1 LLLKGALTDMPS
13 PAVSVVMP
21 AFNAATFLDEAVQ
34 SILDQT
40 FRDFEFIIV
49 DDGSTDD
56 TARILQK
63 YTYADDR
70 VKVYRQENQGM
81 IAALNRGCR
90 MAQGQFIARMD
101 ADDISLPH
109 RLERQLEFLKG
120 HPEIGIVG
128 TRASKIDEEGS
139 IIGEWHLPSNPKVL
153 KWTLFFR
160 VCVIHPTVLMRREIL
175 AKSNF
180 YRSEAIYADDWDLW
194 LRASAIAEFGNTP
207 EILFKYRVW
216 SKSTSKHLSQECWE
230 APLKLLAPFISNFL
244 NESTSIEAVVGL
256 RGTKLASLGQ
266 IHLTA
271 ALLEKL
277 YYRFAAEH
285 SLSSEELNEISR
297 DAAKKLGC
305 LALQASRFSGRE
317 SLSLLIRA
325 VRLDYRLLSPSAIL
339 KGLERRRSWN
349 FAR

>member
-1 LLLKGALTDMPS
+1 MMPS
-13 PAVSVVMP
+13 PTVSVVMP
-21 AFNAATFLDEAVQ
+21 AFNAAAFLDEAVQ

-56 TARILQK
+56 TAGILQK
-63 YTYADDR
+63 YTQADDR

-90 MAQGQFIARMD
+90 MARGQFIARMD

-109 RLERQLEFLKG
+109 RLERQLRFMDG
-120 HPEIGIVG
+120 HPEIGILG
-128 TRASKIDEEGS
+128 TSVSRIDENGS
-139 IIGEWHLPSNPKVL
+139 VTGDWRQSPNRKVL
-153 KWTLFFR
+153 RWNHFFR
-160 VCVIHPTVLMRREIL
+160 VCVIHPTVVMRREIL
-175 AKSNF
+175 EKINF
-180 YRSEAIYADDWDLW
+180 YRSDAVHAEDWDLW
-194 LRASAIAEFGNTP
+194 LRASAITEFSNTH

-216 SKSTSKHLSQECWE
+216 SKSTSKRLNQEYRE
-230 APLKLLAPFISNFL
+230 TPIKLLAPYINNFL
-244 NESTSIEAVVGL
+244 NESTSIEAVAGL

-271 ALLEKL
+271 TLLEKL

-285 SLSSEELNEISR
+285 SLSSQELNEISR

-305 LALQASRFSGRE
+305 LALQASRFSGLE

>member
-1 LLLKGALTDMPS
+1 MPS

-21 AFNAATFLDEAVQ
+21 AFNAAAFLDEAVQ

-40 FRDFEFIIV
+40 FRDFEFIII

-63 YTYADDR
+63 YAQADDR

-109 RLERQLEFLKG
+109 RLERQLRFMDG
-120 HPEIGIVG
+120 HPEIGILG
-128 TRASKIDEEGS
+128 TSVSRIDENGS
-139 IIGEWHLPSNPKVL
+139 FTGDWRQSPNRKVL
-153 KWTLFFR
+153 RWNHFFR
-160 VCVIHPTVLMRREIL
+160 VCVIHPTVVMRREIL
-175 AKSNF
+175 ERINF
-180 YRSEAIYADDWDLW
+180 YRSDAVHAEDWDLW
-194 LRASAIAEFGNTP
+194 LRASAITEFSNTR

-216 SKSTSKHLSQECWE
+216 SKSTSKRLNQEYGE
-230 APLKLLAPFISNFL
+230 TPIKLLAPFISNFL
-244 NESTSIEAVVGL
+244 NESTSIEAVAGL

-271 ALLEKL
+271 TLLEKL
-277 YYRFAAEH
+277 YDRFAAQH

-305 LALQASRFSGRE
+305 LALQASRFSALE
-317 SLSLLIRA
+317 FLSLLIRA